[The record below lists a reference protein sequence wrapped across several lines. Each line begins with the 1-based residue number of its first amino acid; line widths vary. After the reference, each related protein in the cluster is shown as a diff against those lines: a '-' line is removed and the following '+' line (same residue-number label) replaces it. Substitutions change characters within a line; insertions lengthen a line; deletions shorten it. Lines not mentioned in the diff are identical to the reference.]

1 MNKITILLIG
11 RTGSGKSALANVIS
25 NDKKFNESGLS
36 ISETRDIQIENFEI
50 DGVSYQIIDTV
61 GIGDTKLTTQQVLN
75 KLADAS
81 YSIKEGLNQIL
92 FATDGRFKE
101 EEIMAYDLLRSV
113 IFDTNVANFTTIV
126 RTKFPEFEN
135 PEKCEED
142 RKAMLEENQKLSEI
156 IKTSK
161 KVIHVD
167 NLPET
172 GSYAEVSKKVR
183 ENSRT
188 ALLTYLRTCQDIYKP
203 ENLDGLNERINSYM
217 TEKDQMNIQLTNL
230 NRQLEEMKAKNL
242 DSETL
247 KAETQRVNNEVASL
261 KEKEKVLQDQITQQ
275 TQQHVQQKEP
285 GFFQKA
291 GDAIDTGIRQ
301 VDEGITQAAIEVKD
315 NCKVM

>member
-1 MNKITILLIG
+1 MNRITVLLIG

-25 NDKKFNESGLS
+25 SDKKFNESGLS
-36 ISETRDIQIENFEI
+36 VSETRDIQIEEFEI
-50 DGVSYQIIDTV
+50 DGVNYRIIDTI

-81 YSIKEGLNQIL
+81 HSIKDGLNQIL

-113 IFDTNVANFTTIV
+113 IFDANVANFTTIV

-142 RKAMLEENQKLSEI
+142 RKAMLAENQKLSEI
-156 IKTSK
+156 IKSSK

-167 NLPET
+167 NLPGT
-172 GSYAEVSKKVR
+172 GSYAEMSKKVR
-183 ENSRT
+183 ESSRT
-188 ALLTYLRTCQDIYKP
+188 TLLTYLRTCQDLYKP

-217 TEKDQMNIQLTNL
+217 TEKEQMQNQLINL
-230 NRQLEEMKAKNL
+230 NKQLEDMKAKNVN
-242 DSETL
+242 DEATMTEM
-247 KAETQRVNNEVASL
+247 KRVNDELSALRERERS
-261 KEKEKVLQDQITQQ
+261 LQDQITQQ

-285 GFFQKA
+285 GFFQKL
-291 GDAIDTGIRQ
+291 GDTVDTGISEARQ
-301 VDEGITQAAIEVKD
+301 AVVEVKD
-315 NCKVM
+315 NCKIM

>member
-1 MNKITILLIG
+1 MSKITVLLIG

-36 ISETRDIQIENFEI
+36 VSETRDIQIENFEI
-50 DGVSYQIIDTV
+50 DGISYQIIDTV

-92 FATDGRFKE
+92 FVTDGRFKE
-101 EEIMAYDLLRSV
+101 EEVMAYDLLRSV
-113 IFDTNVANFTTIV
+113 IFDTNVASFTTIV
-126 RTKFPEFEN
+126 RTKFAEFES

-142 RKAMLEENQKLSEI
+142 RKAMLEENQKLSEVI
-156 IKTSK
+156 RSSK

-167 NLPET
+167 NLPES
-172 GSYAEVSKKVR
+172 GSYAEISKKVR
-183 ENSRT
+183 ETSRT

-203 ENLDGLNERINSYM
+203 ENLNGLNERINSYM
-217 TEKDQMNIQLTNL
+217 TEKDQMQVNMNSL
-230 NRQLEEMKAKNL
+230 RSQLEEIKTKNL
-242 DSETL
+242 DSEAL
-247 KAETQRVNNEVASL
+247 KAETQRVNNELALL
-261 KEKEKVLQDQITQQ
+261 KEREKTLQDQINQQ

-285 GFFQKA
+285 GFFQKF
-291 GDAIDTGIRQ
+291 GDTVDTGISE
-301 VDEGITQAAIEVKD
+301 VKQAAIEVKD